1 MPTHPEAVELLTLLR
16 DLTDLFRASAMTKGL
31 TLQLLIPAATTT
43 IPLVTDPLKLKQIL
57 SNLLSNAIKFTSQG
71 NVSLE
76 VVPSPNTRQVLRH
89 VTDTGPGIPE
99 ELQQRIFERF
109 RQGHSRIGHQYGGT
123 GLGLSLSRSLAGLL
137 GGTLVVSPSLAGA
150 RFTLSLPSSQ
160 LSASPMR
167 KERSDMIENS

>member
-1 MPTHPEAVELLTLLR
+1 M
-16 DLTDLFRASAMTKGL
+16 
-31 TLQLLIPAATTT
+31 
-43 IPLVTDPLKLKQIL
+43 
-57 SNLLSNAIKFTSQG
+57 
-71 NVSLE
+71 
-76 VVPSPNTRQVLRH
+76 PSPNTRQVLIH